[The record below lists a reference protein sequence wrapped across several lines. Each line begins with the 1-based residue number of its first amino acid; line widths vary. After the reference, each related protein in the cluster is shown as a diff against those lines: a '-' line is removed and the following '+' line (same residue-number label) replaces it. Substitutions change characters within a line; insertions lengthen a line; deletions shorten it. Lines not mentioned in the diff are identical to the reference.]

1 VWGLQEWWRLLSVFQ
16 SANGH
21 RGSLPPVKEI
31 AVLTLFS
38 DKARRAQILNLFL
51 PPAKEIVVLTLFPDK
66 ARRWFA
72 YDPSC
77 CEILQCQR
85 AHKQLRKSVNESS
98 FLYTVCERTMHGWPQ
113 PSSAHVPA
121 VPHVTE
127 SWPAAMYI
135 ERGRG
140 GRERERRSAGNDN
153 DKKGMTI
160 THTWSAN
167 ARFSV
172 FTVLSRSCKIPASLA
187 WSWYAFCKP
196 LLPYK
201 RLKSVSLVVS
211 LAYLWV

>member
-1 VWGLQEWWRLLSVFQ
+1 MGIEDRYLPLKRLPSWHCFLTRREEHRFLICFYLLQKRLSSWHYFLTRQEDDLRMIHHDARFCSV
-16 SANGH
+16 
-21 RGSLPPVKEI
+21 
-31 AVLTLFS
+31 
-38 DKARRAQILNLFL
+38 
-51 PPAKEIVVLTLFPDK
+51 
-66 ARRWFA
+66 
-72 YDPSC
+72 
-77 CEILQCQR
+77 R
-85 AHKQLRKSVNESS
+85 AHKQLHKSVNESS